1 MRHILSTIAL
11 SLFATGAMAQLD
23 RSTPPDA
30 GPAPQINIGEY
41 EKFTLKN
48 GLQVFVVEDHKL
60 PMVTYSLTLDTDP
73 LIEGEAAGYISLA
86 GELMRSGTT
95 KRTKAEIDESVD
107 FIGAALNTSSQ
118 GIFARSLKKH
128 SETLLSLM
136 SDVLINPTFPQ
147 EELDKSLKQMETAIQ
162 ANKNEPSAIARNIAS
177 LLRYGKEDPYGEI
190 TSEESLQN
198 ITVNHLKNYHRT
210 YFRPNVAYLVI
221 VGDITVKEAKKQAKS
236 HFGKWKKAAV
246 PAHSYNSRPTYDAP
260 VVAIANRDGANQ
272 STIMVTHTVPMTPG
286 HPDAIKASVM
296 NSVLGGG
303 SFSSRLFQ
311 NLREDKGY
319 TYGAYSRFSTDKRI
333 GYFSAEAQVRTSV
346 TDSALHQI
354 LFEIERIRTEPVAA
368 DDLELIKNMLT
379 GSFSRSLEDP
389 QTIANF
395 ALNIER
401 YNLPA
406 DYYRT
411 YLEKLSAV
419 TAEDVTAMAKKY
431 LEPGSSI
438 ILAVGEA
445 DKIEES
451 MRAFSPT
458 GKVTRYDFYGNE
470 VKGAVAVDNITAREV
485 IERYITAIG
494 GVDAI
499 NRIEDITTTAA
510 MSVQGMELKMVSRQ
524 KAPDKVLVETFMGN
538 SLLSKQIYDGVK
550 GKIVSPMGEQQLDEE
565 MLQEVKESA
574 AIISELTYFN
584 EGFSVEL
591 LGIEAIDG
599 SDCYKISVTR
609 PSGKSSIAY
618 YAVADG
624 LKYREIAETPQG
636 SMVTNIKEYTEA
648 EGCLFPG
655 SVNQAIGPQS
665 FDITIGQI
673 EINTG
678 LDDALFTN

>member
-1 MRHILSTIAL
+1 
-11 SLFATGAMAQLD
+11 
-23 RSTPPDA
+23 
-30 GPAPQINIGEY
+30 
-41 EKFTLKN
+41 
-48 GLQVFVVEDHKL
+48 
-60 PMVTYSLTLDTDP
+60 
-73 LIEGEAAGYISLA
+73 
-86 GELMRSGTT
+86 
-95 KRTKAEIDESVD
+95 
-107 FIGAALNTSSQ
+107 
-118 GIFARSLKKH
+118 
-128 SETLLSLM
+128 
-136 SDVLINPTFPQ
+136 
-147 EELDKSLKQMETAIQ
+147 
-162 ANKNEPSAIARNIAS
+162 
-177 LLRYGKEDPYGEI
+177 
-190 TSEESLQN
+190 
-198 ITVNHLKNYHRT
+198 
-210 YFRPNVAYLVI
+210 
-221 VGDITVKEAKKQAKS
+221 
-236 HFGKWKKAAV
+236 
-246 PAHSYNSRPTYDAP
+246 
-260 VVAIANRDGANQ
+260 
-272 STIMVTHTVPMTPG
+272 
-286 HPDAIKASVM
+286 
-296 NSVLGGG
+296 
-303 SFSSRLFQ
+303 
-311 NLREDKGY
+311 
-319 TYGAYSRFSTDKRI
+319 
-333 GYFSAEAQVRTSV
+333 
-346 TDSALHQI
+346 
-354 LFEIERIRTEPVAA
+354 
-368 DDLELIKNMLT
+368 
-379 GSFSRSLEDP
+379 
-389 QTIANF
+389 IANF

-538 SLLSKQIYDGVK
+538 NLLSKQIYDGVK